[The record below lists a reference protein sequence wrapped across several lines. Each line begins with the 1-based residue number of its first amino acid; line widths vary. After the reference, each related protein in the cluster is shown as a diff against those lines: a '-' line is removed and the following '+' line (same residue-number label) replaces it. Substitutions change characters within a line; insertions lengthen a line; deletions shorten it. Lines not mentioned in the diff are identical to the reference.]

1 MKRHPAEP
9 DHHWLGR
16 GVCFEPVTLTTA
28 VAYGAVAL
36 AAVGAGVAAY
46 SAVQQ
51 GDAAADA
58 ANHNSQLA
66 AQQALIA
73 QQQAEQDAQTQQR
86 QARQRIGAASA
97 AYGASGVSGD
107 GSPLDVLS
115 TSASQAELDRQNILY
130 KGKLKSLGYQDQ
142 SQLDTA
148 AAGQAQAGGALKA
161 GSAVLTGAS
170 NAAGKLGSGGGAG
183 NSPSLSANEI
193 GTLNSTSPG
202 DI

>member
-1 MKRHPAEP
+1 MT
-9 DHHWLGR
+9 
-16 GVCFEPVTLTTA
+16 GVEELAAAGVT
-28 VAYGAVAL
+28 L
-36 AAVGAGVAAY
+36 AAVGTAVAVY
-46 SAVQQ
+46 GTVQQ
-51 GDAAADA
+51 GNAAKDAAE
-58 ANHNSQLA
+58 HNSQLA

-73 QQQAEQDAQTQQR
+73 QQQAEQDAQMQQR

-148 AAGQAQAGGALKA
+148 AAGNAQSGADLKA
-161 GSAVLTGAS
+161 GSQLLTGAS
-170 NAAGKLGSGGGAG
+170 NTASKASGLLKTT
-183 NSPSLSANEI
+183 PDI
-193 GTLNSTSPG
+193 STS
-202 DI
+202 DIGGFQ